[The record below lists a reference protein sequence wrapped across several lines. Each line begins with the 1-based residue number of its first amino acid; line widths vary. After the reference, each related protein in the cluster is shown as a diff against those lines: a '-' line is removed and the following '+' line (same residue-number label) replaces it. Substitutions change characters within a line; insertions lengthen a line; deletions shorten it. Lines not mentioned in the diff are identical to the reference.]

1 LLFAIIVLLEL
12 TRAAAKEEC
21 RYSCAISDGEGAVLS
36 TRNLWRGFAM
46 IDDVASLKRA
56 MEQMDAEDVAVAKA
70 AKDRAAQILRD
81 AGLNF
86 SKIAELMEQR
96 RLLVPPKIV
105 AGIKRMDQP
114 DMPGDTAFRDTA
126 SALRSEGQSFRQ
138 IAEAVELSDNSAS
151 KYEDPVEKSEPLHQ
165 MVMEGEPD
173 APALPLVARII
184 SFPLRR
190 PTRFLVTA
198 VLAFW
203 LVNAFR
209 FPGYLASIGAQA
221 DAAIASVSSFF
232 DKRQSQQAAAPPTPP
247 STIPS
252 PSAPS
257 PSAPSPPSATPSVG
271 PATSAPP
278 ATAPA
283 PSASDTGPPA
293 PPPAAPAGPPA
304 PTPRLDARGAPPSK
318 SAAKDH
324 PRVQPRALEHAM
336 PDEIRRNSRIAG
348 PCVGGVGGC
357 YWGGDQF

>member
-1 LLFAIIVLLEL
+1 
-12 TRAAAKEEC
+12 
-21 RYSCAISDGEGAVLS
+21 
-36 TRNLWRGFAM
+36 M
-46 IDDVASLKRA
+46 IDDMASLKRA
-56 MEQMDAEDVAVAKA
+56 MEQMDAEDVAVAGA

-86 SKIAELMEQR
+86 SKMAELMEQR

-114 DMPGDTAFRDTA
+114 DMLGDTAFRDTG
-126 SALRSEGQSFRQ
+126 SSLRSEGQSFRQ
-138 IAEAVELSDNSAS
+138 IAEAIELSDNSTS
-151 KYEDPVEKSEPLHQ
+151 RYEDPVEKSEPLHQ
-165 MVMEGEPD
+165 MVMEGERD
-173 APALPLVARII
+173 APALPIVARII

-190 PTRFLVTA
+190 PTRFLVIA

-209 FPGYLASIGAQA
+209 FPGYLASIGAQG
-221 DAAIASVSSFF
+221 DAAIALVSSYF

-257 PSAPSPPSATPSVG
+257 PPSTTSSVG
-271 PATSAPP
+271 PAASPPP

-283 PSASDTGPPA
+283 PSARESAPPA

-304 PTPRLDARGAPPSK
+304 ATPRLDARDAPPSK

-324 PRVQPRALEHAM
+324 PRVVPPRAFERVM
-336 PDEIRRNSRIAG
+336 PDGIRRNSEMAG
-348 PCVGGVGGC
+348 PCIGGVGGC
-357 YWGGDQF
+357 YWGGNQY

>member
-1 LLFAIIVLLEL
+1 
-12 TRAAAKEEC
+12 
-21 RYSCAISDGEGAVLS
+21 
-36 TRNLWRGFAM
+36 M
-46 IDDVASLKRA
+46 IDDMASLKRA
-56 MEQMDAEDVAVAKA
+56 MEQMDAEDVAVANA

-86 SKIAELMEQR
+86 SKMAELMEQR

-114 DMPGDTAFRDTA
+114 DMLGDTAFRDTG
-126 SALRSEGQSFRQ
+126 SSLRSEGQSFRQ

-198 VLAFW
+198 VLAFS

-257 PSAPSPPSATPSVG
+257 PPSATPSVG

-278 ATAPA
+278 SSAPPTSTPPATAPA
-283 PSASDTGPPA
+283 PSGSASAPPA
-293 PPPAAPAGPPA
+293 PPPAAAAGPPA
-304 PTPRLDARGAPPSK
+304 ATPRVDARGAPPK
-318 SAAKDH
+318 PAAKDH
-324 PRVQPRALEHAM
+324 PRAQPRALEHAM

-348 PCVGGVGGC
+348 PCIGGVGGC